1 MPGIR
6 IKVPNRHS
14 TYGRVKVKTIPLGF
28 AASLAKNFSRVVH
41 STCVKRNGTTGRE
54 RFEKGQNSLNL

>member
-14 TYGRVKVKTIPLGF
+14 AYGRVKVKNIPLGF
-28 AASLAKNFSRVVH
+28 VASLAKNFSRVVH
-41 STCVKRNGTTGRE
+41 VSNVMGQWDNGTGT
-54 RFEKGQNSLNL
+54 F